1 MVRTWVKFGKKMV
14 LIISTV
20 FLGNFGRFLG
30 VKNRKLY
37 FLKGDNL
44 TFFKLM
50 FWQCFGSE
58 KLFFDGWKTYFSGDK
73 IKMPFFCYH
82 CIHTRLK

>member
-14 LIISTV
+14 LIISTY
-20 FLGNFGRFLG
+20 FLGNFERFLG

-44 TFFKLM
+44 TFFKLK
-50 FWQCFGSE
+50 FWQYFG
-58 KLFFDGWKTYFSGDK
+58 
-73 IKMPFFCYH
+73 
-82 CIHTRLK
+82 